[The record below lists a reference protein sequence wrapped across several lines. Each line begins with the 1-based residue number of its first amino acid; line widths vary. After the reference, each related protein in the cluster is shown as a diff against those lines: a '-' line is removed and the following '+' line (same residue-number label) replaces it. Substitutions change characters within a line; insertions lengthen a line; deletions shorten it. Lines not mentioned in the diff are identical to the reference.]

1 MANSPSKEITFSSDG
16 RKSTSESTLS
26 VSGGGGFSP
35 PANPSVDPNFG
46 KILGLTITPDLFP
59 VIGNTFQVDA
69 SIVGNVSEMRVE
81 FNYNNGWNSTNLP
94 FNLTAAGETDEVQT
108 VSLRTVGGSEVI
120 LSEKSETIT
129 LAGSDTD
136 FVRILSASITGGVYG
151 STAAGTTL
159 SYELN
164 KTEGV
169 TVNTKWYI
177 SPPESWKLS

>member
-1 MANSPSKEITFSSDG
+1 MANSPNKEITFSSDG
-16 RKSTSESTLS
+16 RKSTAESTRV
-26 VSGGGGFSP
+26 VSNTGAFNP
-35 PANPSVDPNFG
+35 PANPSVDPDFG

-69 SIVGNVSEMRVE
+69 SIVGDVSEMRVE
-81 FNYNNGWNSTNLP
+81 YNYNSGWNSTNLP
-94 FNLTAAGETDEVQT
+94 FDLTAAGEVNEVQT

-120 LSEKSETIT
+120 LGEGSENIT

-151 STAAGTTL
+151 TSAGTTL

-169 TVNTKWYI
+169 TVSTKWYI
-177 SPPESWKLS
+177 SPPASWKL